1 MGLELDH
8 YKERG
13 IAIGGI
19 AGLAVGVL
27 GSGAAIF
34 FGGYEAGTAIANH
47 YDIAITAQREGID
60 AGMMIGIFMLGS
72 PLFESGIK
80 KFKKVGEVTGLAA
93 GFASYYAGKGISKGY
108 RSITGKKSDGPK
120 IYRG

>member
-19 AGLAVGVL
+19 AGLTVGVL

-60 AGMMIGIFMLGS
+60 AGMMIGIFVLGGS
-72 PLFESGIK
+72 LFESGIK
-80 KFKKVGEVTGLAA
+80 KFKKVGEVAGLLTGTVLYKA
-93 GFASYYAGKGISKGY
+93 GEGISKGY
-108 RSITGKKSDGPK
+108 MSITGKKSDGPK